1 MKREEIEKLANKI
14 APSTQLSVIEII
26 NIIDEIIDSQNSK
39 TGVKFE
45 IDEEYIQRVIWV
57 KTMTAFLK

>member
-14 APSTQLSVIEII
+14 APSTQLSTIEII

-57 KTMTAFLK
+57 KTMMGFLK

>member
-14 APSTQLSVIEII
+14 AQSTQLSTIEII
-26 NIIDEIIDSQNSK
+26 NIIDEIIDSQNSE

-57 KTMTAFLK
+57 KTMMGII

>member
-45 IDEEYIQRVIWV
+45 IDEEYVQRVIWV
-57 KTMTAFLK
+57 KTVMGII